1 MLPGSITVAHSLEWL
16 FERLC
21 CLLLFVVV
29 AGCCFCFWCC
39 GCSQAPFLLCSEAPG
54 EQVVSSQEDSL
65 SAPERLPLFTVHS
78 VVMPLWVWLSLHCN
92 SSACCSDCFSLLK
105 FGRFSWPRPTCVID
119 VPFFKRCEPLIS
131 RVITVFLCLANY
143 RRLSSVSVQ
152 VKNCSRNWCG
162 ISVLGSPHNGTE
174 TV

>member
-1 MLPGSITVAHSLEWL
+1 MKGCTLTERNKTSAETGESSLSSLMLPGSITVAHSLEWL

-78 VVMPLWVWLSLHCN
+78 VVMPL
-92 SSACCSDCFSLLK
+92 
-105 FGRFSWPRPTCVID
+105 
-119 VPFFKRCEPLIS
+119 
-131 RVITVFLCLANY
+131 
-143 RRLSSVSVQ
+143 
-152 VKNCSRNWCG
+152 
-162 ISVLGSPHNGTE
+162 
-174 TV
+174 